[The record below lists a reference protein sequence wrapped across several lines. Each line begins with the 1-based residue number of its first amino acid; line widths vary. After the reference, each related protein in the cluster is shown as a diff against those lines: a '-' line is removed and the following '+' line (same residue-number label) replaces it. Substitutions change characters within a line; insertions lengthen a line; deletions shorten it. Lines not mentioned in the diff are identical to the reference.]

1 MGSVALF
8 VSGPSPRLVSGLS
21 PGLGVTLCRHVST
34 LEILTGRVVIGTSLW
49 GLSAAV
55 LSLFFRF
62 FFFGGGQGAAPF
74 PRLGIEPMLQ
84 Q

>member
-34 LEILTGRVVIGTSLW
+34 LEILKGRVVIGTLLW

-55 LSLFFRF
+55 LSLFFQF
-62 FFFGGGQGAAPF
+62 VFFGGARGCAFSQA
-74 PRLGIEPMLQ
+74 RD
-84 Q
+84 

>member
-34 LEILTGRVVIGTSLW
+34 LEILKGRVVIGTLLW

-55 LSLFFRF
+55 LSLFFQFVF
-62 FFFGGGQGAAPF
+62 FWGGAGLRLF
-74 PRLGIEPMLQ
+74 PG
-84 Q
+84 